1 MDELF
6 AAQLAHVNPRS
17 FWARLFG
24 GAGKPYTYTRSS
36 PTPTT

>member
-24 GAGKPYTYTRSS
+24 GAG
-36 PTPTT
+36 